1 MDLLDDE
8 DIQAFVVESYENLNQ
23 IESDLIELEKQPHN
37 QDFQDRIYRSIHTI
51 KGNCGFLS
59 FPKLESIAHLSE
71 SLFARLRDRSLI
83 LTSQIINILLLSAD
97 TMRQILT
104 NIEASGSEGEEDYA
118 KFIQTLSQLQITSIS
133 KPSLP
138 ITTEQQTETDLE
150 VFPIIPEAA
159 SSDDL
164 KSGNDDLDDWT
175 VTASESSIRVNV
187 SLLDQ
192 VMNLV
197 GELVLARNQVLKFA
211 DLQEDAA
218 FITTCQRLDLITS
231 ELYQGA
237 IKTRMQPI
245 STITAKFPRVTR
257 DLALECGKQIQ
268 MEMQGIQT
276 ELDKSIIEAIKDPLT
291 HLIRNCIDHGI
302 ETPTQRIA
310 LGKPIAG
317 KIIFSASHES
327 GKVIIKISDD
337 GSGINAE
344 HLKQKAQQMGL
355 ITAVQ
360 AVGMSESEA
369 WNLIFC
375 PGLSTTT
382 QVTNI
387 SGRGVGMDV
396 VKTNIEN
403 ISGTVDVYSRLG
415 QGTTFKL
422 KIPLTLAI
430 IPALIVTSGSDRFA
444 IAQSRLSEL
453 IRLEGEALQAIEI
466 VYDVPVYRLRGQLL
480 PLVYL
485 NRELEL
491 TQTATLDAETI
502 NIVVIQTDEYPFG
515 LVVDTINDIQ
525 DIVVKPLGKQLK
537 DLTTF
542 AGATILD
549 DGKVALIIDAVGLV
563 EHAGIYSEMQRLA
576 SSQAVPQ
583 TDNREMILLLQAAQG
598 TRMAVPLAVAKRL
611 EEFNRSMVEKIGNQY
626 IVQYQDQILSLI
638 DLNTIFSTNAPLST
652 LIDNIATDVD
662 DKIQVVIVTI
672 ETHSIGLVVEEIV
685 DIVEEELNIK
695 GVASRPGVKSLAVIQ
710 GNVTEILDVE
720 NIVRIA
726 NPDLLHN
733 LVGATAPGINY
744 G

>member
-133 KPSLP
+133 KPFLP
-138 ITTEQQTETDLE
+138 ITTEQQTDLD
-150 VFPIIPEAA
+150 VFPEIIPEAA
-159 SSDDL
+159 SSADL

-187 SLLDQ
+187 SLLDR

-197 GELVLARNQVLKFA
+197 GELVLTRNQVLKFA
-211 DLQEDAA
+211 ASQEDAA

-268 MEMQGIQT
+268 IEMQGIQT

-317 KIIFSASHES
+317 KIIFSAAHES

-337 GSGINAE
+337 GTGINAE

-387 SGRGVGMDV
+387 SGRGMGMDV

-403 ISGTVDVYSRLG
+403 ISGTVEVYSRLG

-444 IAQSRLSEL
+444 IAQSILSEL

-466 VYDVPVYRLRGQLL
+466 VYDVPVYRLRDQLL

-537 DLTTF
+537 DVTTF

-549 DGKVALIIDAVGLV
+549 DGKVALIIDALGLV

-576 SSQAVPQ
+576 TSQAVPQ
-583 TDNREMILLLQAAQG
+583 ADNREMILLLQAAQG

-672 ETHSIGLVVEEIV
+672 ETHSIGLVVEKIV

-695 GVASRPGVKSLAVIQ
+695 GIASRPGVKSLAVIQ

-726 NPDLLHN
+726 NPDLLNN
-733 LVGATAPGINY
+733 LIGATAPGINY

>member
-37 QDFQDRIYRSIHTI
+37 QDVQDRIYRSIHTI

-83 LTSQIINILLLSAD
+83 LTPHIINILLLSAD

-104 NIEASGSEGEEDYA
+104 NIEASGNEGEEDYT
-118 KFIQTLSQLQITSIS
+118 KFIQTLSQLQITNIS

-138 ITTEQQTETDLE
+138 IATEQQTDLE
-150 VFPIIPEAA
+150 VFPEIIPEAV

-187 SLLDQ
+187 SLLDR

-197 GELVLARNQVLKFA
+197 GELVLTRNQVLKFA
-211 DLQEDAA
+211 ASQEDAA
-218 FITTCQRLDLITS
+218 LLTTCQRLDLITN

-245 STITAKFPRVTR
+245 SAITAKFPRVTR
-257 DLALECGKQIQ
+257 DLAIECGKQIQ

-276 ELDKSIIEAIKDPLT
+276 ELDKSIVEAIKDPLT

-317 KIIFSASHES
+317 KIIFSAAHES

-355 ITAVQ
+355 ITTVQ

-403 ISGTVDVYSRLG
+403 ISGTVEVYSRLG

-444 IAQSRLSEL
+444 IAQSILSEL

-466 VYDVPVYRLRGQLL
+466 VYNVPVYRLRGQLL

-537 DLTTF
+537 DVTTF

-576 SSQAVPQ
+576 TSQAVPQ
-583 TDNREMILLLQAAQG
+583 ADNREMILLLQAAQG

-638 DLNTIFSTNAPLST
+638 DLNTIFSTNAQQST
-652 LIDNIATDVD
+652 LIDNIAADVD

-695 GVASRPGVKSLAVIQ
+695 GIASRPGVKSLAVIQ

>member
-37 QDFQDRIYRSIHTI
+37 QDVQDRIYRSIHTI

-83 LTSQIINILLLSAD
+83 LTPHIINILLLSAD

-104 NIEASGSEGEEDYA
+104 NIEASGNEGEEDYT
-118 KFIQTLSQLQITSIS
+118 KFIQTLSQLQITNIS

-138 ITTEQQTETDLE
+138 IATEQQTDLE
-150 VFPIIPEAA
+150 VFPEIIPEAV

-187 SLLDQ
+187 SLLDR

-197 GELVLARNQVLKFA
+197 GELVLTRNQVLKFA
-211 DLQEDAA
+211 ASQEDAA
-218 FITTCQRLDLITS
+218 LLTTCQRLDLITN

-245 STITAKFPRVTR
+245 SAITAKFPRVTR
-257 DLALECGKQIQ
+257 DLAIECGKQIQ

-276 ELDKSIIEAIKDPLT
+276 ELDKSIVEAIKDPLT

-317 KIIFSASHES
+317 KIIFSAAHES

-355 ITAVQ
+355 ITTVQ

-444 IAQSRLSEL
+444 IAQSILSEL

-466 VYDVPVYRLRGQLL
+466 VYNVPVYRLRGQLL

-537 DLTTF
+537 DVTTF

-576 SSQAVPQ
+576 TSQAVPQ
-583 TDNREMILLLQAAQG
+583 ADNREMILLLQAAQG

-638 DLNTIFSTNAPLST
+638 DLNTIFSTNAQQST
-652 LIDNIATDVD
+652 LIDNIAADVD

-695 GVASRPGVKSLAVIQ
+695 GIASRPGVKSLAVIQ